1 MSADVDIFQRRDRVK
16 KPGWRKA
23 LPWVLA
29 AAVAA
34 ALIGVLVWKYADTG
48 TSLETPLSTV
58 AADDRSKVPKTAK
71 LEPEARRVARE
82 FVQTAVAR
90 KNLRAAYPLAGPMI
104 RQGQTL
110 KEWMTGNIA
119 VVPYPVDAVEF
130 APMKIDYSYPRE
142 AQIEVA
148 LLPRDNAKG
157 VKSQLFIAV
166 LVKNKQGKWQVN
178 SWVPRSSAMIPS
190 GSENNGGG

>member
-1 MSADVDIFQRRDRVK
+1 MSADVDIFQRRERVK

-23 LPWVLA
+23 LPWAVG
-29 AAVAA
+29 VAA
-34 ALIGVLVWKYADTG
+34 LATLIGLVVWTYSHTG

-58 AADDRSKVPKTAK
+58 AADDRSHVPKTAK
-71 LEPEARRVARE
+71 LDPEAKRVARQFIE
-82 FVQTAVAR
+82 TAVAR
-90 KNLRAAYPLAGPMI
+90 KNLRAAYALAGPMI
-104 RQGQTL
+104 RQDQTL

-130 APMKIDYSYPRE
+130 APMKVDFSYPRE

-148 LLPRDNAKG
+148 LLPKDSVKG
-157 VKSQLFIAV
+157 VKSQLFIAS

-178 SWVPRSSAMIPS
+178 SWVPRSSPMVPS

>member
-1 MSADVDIFQRRDRVK
+1 MSADVDIFQRRERVK

-23 LPWVLA
+23 LPWV
-29 AAVAA
+29 VAA
-34 ALIGVLVWKYADTG
+34 AALLAVVGVIAYKYADTG
-48 TSLETPLSTV
+48 TSLETPVSTLP
-58 AADDRSKVPKTAK
+58 ADDRSQVPKTAK
-71 LEPEARRVARE
+71 LDPEARHVARE
-82 FVQTAVAR
+82 FIKTAVAR

-119 VVPYPVDAVEF
+119 VIPYPVDAVEF

-148 LLPRDNAKG
+148 LLQRDGVKD
-157 VKSQLFIAV
+157 VKSQLFIAT
-166 LVKNKQGKWQVN
+166 LIKNKQNKWQVDA
-178 SWVPRSSAMIPS
+178 WVPRSTPMVPS